1 MIDAQIVKDII
12 EHLSWDTRIDALNIQ
27 VSANDGRV
35 QLSGTV
41 PVFTHQQ
48 IAELACYDVKGVKSV
63 KNNLRIIHP
72 SSVKVPPDNEIKEHL
87 ENLFRWNQEMS
98 QEYVRIAVTGGTVML
113 EGTVDAYWKKL
124 RAEQMAASVK
134 GVLGV
139 KDKLSVVPTDSLY
152 DRSIAQGITNALV
165 RNAQIDVNTVHVKVK
180 DGIVT
185 LSGSVPNQS
194 ARNAAQ
200 EVAANTMGVIELN
213 NQLELRA

>member
-1 MIDAQIVKDII
+1 MSDAQIVKDII

-41 PVFTHQQ
+41 PVFTHRH
-48 IAELACYDVKGVKSV
+48 IAERACYEVKGVKLV
-63 KNNLRIIHP
+63 ENNLRIKHP
-72 SSVKVPPDNEIKEHL
+72 SSVKIPPDNEIKEHL

-98 QEYVRIAVTGGTVML
+98 QEYVRITVTGGKVVL

-139 KDKLSVVPTDSLY
+139 KNKLSVVPTENLY
-152 DRSIAQGITNALV
+152 DRSIGQSIGNALA
-165 RNAQIDVNTVHVKVK
+165 RNAQIDVNTVDVKVK

-194 ARNAAQ
+194 ARDAAR
-200 EVAANTMGVIELN
+200 EVAANTMGVIELY
-213 NQLELRA
+213 NQLELGV